1 MAGNTQEPGID
12 PTRAGHG
19 LSDDD
24 RELIISVFHEEI
36 VPKLKRLQARTGNLS
51 CAFAGPRY
59 EKWTVR
65 FTSRGSSFDIAD
77 IEYDEDACGIDL
89 DV

>member
-1 MAGNTQEPGID
+1 MTGNTQEPEIN
-12 PTRAGHG
+12 PTLIGHD

-51 CAFAGPRY
+51 CAFAGPGY
-59 EKWTVR
+59 ENWTVR
-65 FTSRGSSFDIAD
+65 FISRGSGFDIAD